1 MSRSYLYQI
10 AVSKLPPN
18 YIKGPRTSKISTTRI
33 FRKRL
38 PLIQSRLPAFIGD
51 RYLEVR
57 SSDFDADQFVDCLKC
72 MEGSHNFKAFCS
84 SQGWTKHI
92 KLPDGSNVSE
102 LRTDEEFQRMIPK
115 IDVSEAPNPCP
126 LDPFYMDNFK
136 FYQVQIKGKAFL
148 HNQIRRMIGAALGV
162 GEGRLTR
169 EDVQKMLQN
178 PSLGW
183 NKKGRV
189 VPPHGLHLLDVEYTQ
204 ESLQSATEDVNLLPL
219 PPLGP
224 MPEGLVQFQKDNSSS
239 RADSVT

>member
-1 MSRSYLYQI
+1 
-10 AVSKLPPN
+10 
-18 YIKGPRTSKISTTRI
+18 
-33 FRKRL
+33 
-38 PLIQSRLPAFIGD
+38 
-51 RYLEVR
+51 
-57 SSDFDADQFVDCLKC
+57 

-84 SQGWTKHI
+84 SQGWIKHI

-169 EDVQKMLQN
+169 EDVQKMLQH

-224 MPEGLVQFQKDNSSS
+224 MPEGLIQFQKDNFFS
-239 RADSVT
+239 RADS